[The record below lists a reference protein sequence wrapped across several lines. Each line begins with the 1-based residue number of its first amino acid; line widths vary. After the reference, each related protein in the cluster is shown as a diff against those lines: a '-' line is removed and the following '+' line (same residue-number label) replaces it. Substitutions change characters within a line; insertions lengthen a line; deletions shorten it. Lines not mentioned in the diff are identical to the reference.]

1 MSGFDGRVAFITG
14 AGSGVGRATMA
25 HFAAAGAR
33 VFGVDVNREGLS
45 ETVRGVQEAGGAAN
59 GVHCDVAERAS
70 VDAAVARAVETFGG
84 VDVLVNAAGIGG
96 FKRFEEVDGADWA
109 RTIAVNLTGAFNTSQ
124 AAMPHLLASTGKAIV
139 NVASTAGLRGTAY
152 AAPYGASKFGLVGLT
167 RSLALEF
174 ASRDLRVNCIC
185 PGGIKTPLGRF
196 FQRREDFEQH
206 VVDYSAPPKPGH
218 FAEPE
223 DIARLIAF
231 LASDD
236 ARMVNGAVLTAD
248 GGALA

>member
-1 MSGFDGRVAFITG
+1 MSGFDGQVVFVTG

-25 HFAAAGAR
+25 HFAADGAR
-33 VFGVDVNREGLS
+33 VFGVDVNREGVS
-45 ETVRGVQEAGGAAN
+45 ETVARVKDAGGTADGA
-59 GVHCDVAERAS
+59 HCDVAERAS
-70 VDAAVARAVETFGG
+70 VDAAIARAVGAFGG
-84 VDVLVNAAGIGG
+84 LDVLVNAAGIGG
-96 FKRFEEVDGADWA
+96 FKRFEEVEAADWA
-109 RTIAVNLTGAFNTSQ
+109 RTLAVNLTGAFHTIQ
-124 AAMPHLLASTGKAIV
+124 AAMPHLLASRGRAVV

-152 AAPYGASKFGLVGLT
+152 ATPYSASKFGLVGLT

-185 PGGIKTPLGRF
+185 PGGIRTPLGRF

-218 FAEPE
+218 FADPE

-231 LASDD
+231 LASDA

>member
-1 MSGFDGRVAFITG
+1 MSRFDGRVVFVTG

-25 HFAAAGAR
+25 QFAAAGAH
-33 VFGVDVNREGLS
+33 VFGVDVNRDGVT
-45 ETVRGVQEAGGAAN
+45 ETVATVKEAGGVADGA
-59 GVHCDVAERAS
+59 HCDVADRSS
-70 VDAAVARAVETFGG
+70 VDAAVARAIATFGG
-84 VDVLVNAAGIGG
+84 LDVLVNVAGIGG
-96 FKRFEEVDGADWA
+96 FKRFEEVDAADWA
-109 RTIAVNLTGAFNTSQ
+109 RTLGVNLTGPFNTIQ
-124 AAMPHLLASTGKAIV
+124 AAMPHLLVSAGKAIV
-139 NVASTAGLRGTAY
+139 NIASTAGLRGTAY
-152 AAPYGASKFGLVGLT
+152 ATPYGASKFGLVGLT

-206 VVDYSAPPKPGH
+206 IVDYSAPPKPGH
-218 FAEPE
+218 FADPE

>member
-1 MSGFDGRVAFITG
+1 MSGFDGQVVFVTG

-25 HFAAAGAR
+25 HFAAEGAR
-33 VFGVDVNREGLS
+33 VFGVDVNREGVS
-45 ETVRGVQEAGGAAN
+45 ETVASVKSAGGTADGA
-59 GVHCDVAERAS
+59 HCDVAERAS
-70 VDAAVARAVETFGG
+70 VDVAIARAVDAFGG
-84 VDVLVNAAGIGG
+84 LDVLVNAAGIGG
-96 FKRFEEVDGADWA
+96 FKRFEEVEAADWT
-109 RTIAVNLTGAFNTSQ
+109 RTLAVNLTGAFHTTQ
-124 AAMPHLLASTGKAIV
+124 AAMPHLLASRGRAVV

-152 AAPYGASKFGLVGLT
+152 ATPYSASKFGLVGLT

-174 ASRDLRVNCIC
+174 ASRDLRVNCVC
-185 PGGIKTPLGRF
+185 PGGIRTPLGRF

-218 FAEPE
+218 FADPE

-231 LASDD
+231 LASDA

>member
-1 MSGFDGRVAFITG
+1 MSGFDGRVVFVTG
-14 AGSGVGRATMA
+14 AGSGVGRATMLHLA
-25 HFAAAGAR
+25 SLGAR
-33 VFGVDVNREGLS
+33 VFGVDINREGVS
-45 ETVRGVQEAGGAAN
+45 ETVGSVKAAGGVADGA
-59 GVHCDVAERAS
+59 HCDVADRAS
-70 VDAAVARAVETFGG
+70 VDAAIARAVEAFGG
-84 VDVLVNAAGIGG
+84 LDVLVNVAGIGG
-96 FKRFEEVDGADWA
+96 FKRFEEVEEADWA
-109 RTIAVNLTGAFNTSQ
+109 RTLGVNLTGAFNTSQ
-124 AAMPHLLASTGKAIV
+124 AAMPHLLASAGRAIV
-139 NVASTAGLRGTAY
+139 NVSSTAGLRGTAY
-152 AAPYGASKFGLVGLT
+152 ATPYSASKFGLVGLT

-174 ASRDLRVNCIC
+174 ASRDLRVNCVC
-185 PGGIKTPLGRF
+185 PGGVKTPLGRF

>member
-1 MSGFDGRVAFITG
+1 MSGFDERVVFVTG
-14 AGSGVGRATMA
+14 AGSGVGRAAMA

-33 VFGVDVNREGLS
+33 VFGVDVNREGVS
-45 ETVRGVQEAGGAAN
+45 QTVASAKAAGGVAD
-59 GVHCDVAERAS
+59 GTHCDVADRSS
-70 VDAAVARAVETFGG
+70 VDRAIARAVETFGG
-84 VDVLVNAAGIGG
+84 LDVLANVAGIGG
-96 FKRFEEVDGADWA
+96 FKRFEEVEVADWT
-109 RTIAVNLTGAFNTSQ
+109 RTLDVNLTGAFNTIQ
-124 AAMPHLLASTGKAIV
+124 AAMPHLLVSAGRAIV

-152 AAPYGASKFGLVGLT
+152 ATPYSASKFGLVGLT

-174 ASRDLRVNCIC
+174 ASRDVRVNCVC

-218 FAEPE
+218 FADPE

>member
-1 MSGFDGRVAFITG
+1 MSDFGGRSVFITG

-25 HFAAAGAR
+25 LFAAAGAR
-33 VFGVDVNREGLS
+33 VFGVDVDRDGLAA
-45 ETVRGVQEAGGAAN
+45 TLAAVRAAGGSADGA
-59 GVHCDVAERAS
+59 HCDVSDRSA
-70 VDAAVARAVETFGG
+70 VDGAVAQAVRSVGG
-84 VDVLVNAAGIGG
+84 IDVLVNAAGIGG
-96 FKRFEEVDGADWA
+96 FKRFEEVDDADWG
-109 RTIAVNLTGAFNTSQ
+109 RTVGVNLTGPFNTIQ
-124 AAMPHLLASTGKAIV
+124 AAMPHLLASRGRAIV

-152 AAPYGASKFGLVGLT
+152 AIPYSASKFGLVGLT

-185 PGGIKTPLGRF
+185 PGGIRTPLGRH

-218 FAEPE
+218 FADPE
-223 DIARLIAF
+223 DIAGVIAF
-231 LASDD
+231 LASDA

>member
-1 MSGFDGRVAFITG
+1 MSGFDGRGVFITG

-33 VFGVDVNREGLS
+33 VFGVDVNRDGVA
-45 ETVRGVQEAGGAAN
+45 ETVAAVRQAGGTADGA
-59 GVHCDVAERAS
+59 HCDVAERAA
-70 VDAAVARAVETFGG
+70 VEAAVARAVDACGG
-84 VDVLVNAAGIGG
+84 IDVLVNAAGIGG
-96 FKRFEEVDGADWA
+96 FKRFEEVEEGDWA
-109 RTIAVNLTGAFNTSQ
+109 RTLAVNLTGAFHTIQ
-124 AAMPHLLASTGKAIV
+124 AAMPHLLTSRGRAIV
-139 NVASTAGLRGTAY
+139 NVASTSGLRGTAY
-152 AAPYGASKFGLVGLT
+152 ATPYAASKFGLVGLT

-174 ASRDLRVNCIC
+174 ATRDLRVNCIC
-185 PGGIKTPLGRF
+185 PGGIRTPLGRF

-218 FAEPE
+218 FADPE